1 MSSNMQTHT
10 VDAHEQQFGGFLTP
24 ATGMSTPS
32 VDIKME
38 TISMARKALMG
49 VRLTQ
54 VREKCSAMIIIATR
68 PPVGFG

>member
-1 MSSNMQTHT
+1 MASTEQNSSI
-10 VDAHEQQFGGFLTP
+10 DSHEQKYGGFLTP

-38 TISMARKALMG
+38 TIGQARSTLMN

-54 VREKCSAMIIIATR
+54 VRR
-68 PPVGFG
+68 PFFPDDRIYLHLVF

>member
-1 MSSNMQTHT
+1 MASTEQTSSI
-10 VDAHEQQFGGFLTP
+10 DAHEQKYGGFLTP

-38 TISMARKALMG
+38 TIGQARSTLMN

-54 VREKCSAMIIIATR
+54 VRRSFF
-68 PPVGFG
+68 PVDRIDLNLVF